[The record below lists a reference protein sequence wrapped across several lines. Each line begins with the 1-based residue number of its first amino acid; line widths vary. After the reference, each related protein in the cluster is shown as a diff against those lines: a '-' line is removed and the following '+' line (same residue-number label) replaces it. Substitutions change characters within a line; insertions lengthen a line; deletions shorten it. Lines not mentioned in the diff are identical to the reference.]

1 MAYLT
6 RAPLNVDDIF
16 NQLFAPTPRCS
27 TGNVKKTAKDWTPH
41 VNLRET
47 EAGYT
52 ILAELPGLTTGDV
65 EIEFQ
70 DDTLTLK
77 GSRAQVER
85 TEGET
90 WHLLERRHGSF
101 ERSFRFPTAIDVESF
116 SATFK
121 HGLLTIE
128 VGKAAE
134 VKPRKIEIKLAE

>member
-6 RAPLNVDDIF
+6 RTPLNVDDLF
-16 NQLFAPTPRCS
+16 NQLFTPAPRRTN
-27 TGNVKKTAKDWTPH
+27 GNGDAKAKAWTPH

-77 GSRAQVER
+77 GSRAEVEKA
-85 TEGET
+85 EGET

-101 ERSFRFPTAIDVESF
+101 ERSFRFPTAVDVDSF

-134 VKPRKIEIKLAE
+134 VKPRKIEIQSAE